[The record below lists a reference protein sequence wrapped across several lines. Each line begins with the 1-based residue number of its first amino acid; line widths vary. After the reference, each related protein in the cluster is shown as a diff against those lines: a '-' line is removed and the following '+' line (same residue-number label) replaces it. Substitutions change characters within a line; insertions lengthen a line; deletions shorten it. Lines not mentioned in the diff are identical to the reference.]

1 MTLTYSPKHKLFVWK
16 DTDAQLARKYNFDY
30 SPAAGKYYTGSP
42 YIAALLHKHADDA
55 ARSQL
60 KPILENLAASS
71 AKHPTVGG
79 YDDRMFDYQQAGVEN
94 LIDQYRKRK
103 SLMLADQPGLGKSC
117 QSLITAKHLGAKRLL
132 VICPGSLRYNWQNEC
147 RMWYPELKTQPV
159 FDGKTAIDAKATT
172 IISYGLL
179 NRVLNERY
187 DMMVVDECHY
197 IKSIAAMRTKLILGE
212 LNKGWRGL
220 IANCEYKLFM
230 SGTPLPNGKPNE
242 VWPILF
248 RTAPDVISNLKYMPF
263 VRTYCE
269 MFEDGF
275 GGIVVK
281 GAKRQDEL
289 YMRLRGS
296 GFMTRRLK
304 KDVLTQLPAKL
315 YKLITFPPD
324 KKTKEILEQ
333 EAQFSVNQI
342 LEKGV
347 PAGSALPEIRR
358 QMGIAKVD
366 VCVDYIDELLTGGV
380 DKAVIFAHHIDVVA
394 GLAAGLGQYHPKI
407 ITGQTKPADRQ
418 ARVDAFQTDPDVR
431 LIIGNSAM
439 KEGLNLTA
447 ASDVVL
453 VEPSWVPGDNDQM
466 VDRLHRIGQKYQ
478 VVVHNLVVQGSLDAK
493 ILASSA
499 DKAVNNKRIVGE

>member
-1 MTLTYSPKHKLFVWK
+1 MLTYSEKYKLFVWTGADVSLPQK
-16 DTDAQLARKYNFDY
+16 AWFDY
-30 SPAAGKYYTGSP
+30 SPAIKKFYTGSA
-42 YIAALLHKHADDA
+42 YNAVLLKQYADDA
-55 ARSQL
+55 A
-60 KPILENLAASS
+60 KAILRPVIENITASL
-71 AKHPTVGG
+71 AKHPLVGG
-79 YDDRMFDYQQAGVEN
+79 YADLFDYQQAGVEN
-94 LIDQYRKRK
+94 LLSHFQKRK
-103 SLMLADQPGLGKSC
+103 ALLLADDPGLGKSC
-117 QSLITAKHLGAKRLL
+117 QALTVAKAMNAKRLL
-132 VICPGSLRYNWQNEC
+132 IICPGSLRLNWQNEC
-147 RMWYPELKTQPV
+147 RLWYPQLKTQAV

-179 NRVLNERY
+179 SRVLNERY

-220 IANCEYKLFM
+220 ITNCEYKLFM

-242 VWPILF
+242 AWPLLF
-248 RTAPDVISNLKYMPF
+248 RTAPYVISNLKYMPF

-269 MFEDGF
+269 MFTDNF
-275 GGIVVK
+275 GNIVIK
-281 GAKRQDEL
+281 GAKRQEEL
-289 YMRLRGS
+289 FARLRGS

-358 QMGIAKVD
+358 QMGIAKAD
-366 VCVDYIDELLTGGV
+366 ACADYIAETLIGGV
-380 DKAVIFAHHIDVVA
+380 DKIVVFAHHIDVVA
-394 GLAAGLGQYHPKI
+394 RLAAQLGEYNPKI

-439 KEGLNLTA
+439 GVGLNLTA
-447 ASDVVL
+447 ASDVVM

-493 ILASSA
+493 ILAASA
-499 DKAVNNKRIVGE
+499 SKASDSQQILGR